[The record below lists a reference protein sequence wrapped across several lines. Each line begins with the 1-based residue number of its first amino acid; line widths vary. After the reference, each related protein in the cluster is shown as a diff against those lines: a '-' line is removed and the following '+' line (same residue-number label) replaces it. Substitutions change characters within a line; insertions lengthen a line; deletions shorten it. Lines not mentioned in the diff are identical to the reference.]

1 MKKICYVVTL
11 PLTIRAFFIPQLKYL
26 VDNGFD
32 VTVICSND
40 DNLQEELGEEVRY
53 LSVDMPRGISISGSI
68 TAVRKLI
75 KIFRKEKFDLVQYS
89 TPNAALYT
97 SIASKAVGVKVRN
110 YHLMGYR
117 YLGAKGFSRNIL
129 KMIEKITCALSTN
142 IECVSSSNLE
152 LGIKEKLF
160 KQNKATVVWNGSTGG
175 IDLTRFD
182 ISKRKTW
189 RAQIRRE
196 LGYSETDFLFGFVGR
211 ITRDK
216 GVNELLEAFLNLKS
230 DSKLLLVGN
239 KEGANTLNQILLK
252 KAAQC
257 SNIRFVESVADIERY
272 YAALDVLVLPSYRE
286 GFGNVII
293 EAAAVGT
300 PAIVTN
306 IPGPIDAVGINVTAL
321 TVKVKDSKDLYEKMF
336 KLENSP
342 NICKTMSL
350 NCRKYVKSRFD
361 DVILCEY
368 ILKRK
373 QEMLK

>member
-160 KQNKATVVWNGSTGG
+160 KQNKATVVWNVSTGG

-216 GVNELLEAFLNLKS
+216 GVNELLEAFLNLKKKWS
-230 DSKLLLVGN
+230 SSK
-239 KEGANTLNQILLK
+239 
-252 KAAQC
+252 
-257 SNIRFVESVADIERY
+257 
-272 YAALDVLVLPSYRE
+272 
-286 GFGNVII
+286 GFRR
-293 EAAAVGT
+293 
-300 PAIVTN
+300 
-306 IPGPIDAVGINVTAL
+306 
-321 TVKVKDSKDLYEKMF
+321 S
-336 KLENSP
+336 
-342 NICKTMSL
+342 
-350 NCRKYVKSRFD
+350 
-361 DVILCEY
+361 
-368 ILKRK
+368 
-373 QEMLK
+373 

>member
-1 MKKICYVVTL
+1 MKKICYVVTI
-11 PLTIRAFFIPQLKYL
+11 PVTIRAFFIPQLKYL
-26 VDNGFD
+26 ADNGFD

-40 DNLQEELGEEVRY
+40 DSLQKELGKKVHYFPVEI
-53 LSVDMPRGISISGSI
+53 PRGISLSGSI

-97 SIASKAVGVKVRN
+97 SVAAKIVGVKVRN

-117 YLGAKGFSRNIL
+117 YLGANGVSRNIL
-129 KMIEKITCALSTN
+129 KMIEKLTCMLSTN
-142 IECVSSSNLE
+142 IECVSKSNLE

-160 KQNKATVVWNGSTGG
+160 KRNKATVVWNGSTGG
-175 IDLTRFD
+175 IDLARFD
-182 ISKRKTW
+182 ISRRKTW
-189 RAQIRRE
+189 RTQIRRE

-239 KEGANTLNQILLK
+239 KEGASTLNQMLLK
-252 KAAQC
+252 KANQC
-257 SNIRFVESVADIERY
+257 PNIRFVESVTDIERY

-321 TVKVKDSKDLYEKMF
+321 TVKAKDSKDLYEKMF
-336 KLENSP
+336 KLEKSP
-342 NICKTMSL
+342 NICRNMSL
-350 NCRKYVKSRFD
+350 NCRKYVKCRFD
-361 DVILCEY
+361 DAILCEY

-373 QEMLK
+373 QDMLK